1 MRDEHLDS
9 YHQEEKSQAKVL
21 PNDLDEDEI
30 QPLLFDLIRLDKVEA
45 VKTILHHSNKLD
57 SSVKTELIKLAA
69 FSGSAAMLQ
78 LVCNHYGNSDYG
90 HPVRLTTKFLIDSIR
105 GMNLE
110 TLRWFLSRIDN
121 IGQNEEYFVHYSHG
135 VLIALLKS
143 GSLEM
148 FQECEKYLVDN
159 FSTKRGNGRRESPVP
174 PAAPSL
180 SPEVIKATA
189 GCPDLE
195 NLLLSLWAALEMRS
209 TTSKFNS
216 QTYLGDALGCVADTT
231 YSLALAK
238 VLLEYGA
245 KIDSRRSEQYLTPLH
260 RAARQSSPKAAELIK
275 FLLYQ
280 GADPELQAGRS
291 RLKMSEEKGAKGIAK
306 WLEMS
311 WDELIQKVK
320 LDRER
325 GICPPEYT

>member
-9 YHQEEKSQAKVL
+9 SHQEAKSQAEL
-21 PNDLDEDEI
+21 LANNLDEDEI

-45 VKTILHHSNKLD
+45 VKTILHHSNTLN
-57 SSVKTELIKLAA
+57 SSVKEELIKLAA
-69 FSGSAAMLQ
+69 FSGSAAMVQ
-78 LVCNHYGNSDYG
+78 LVYNHYEGDTLRGSS
-90 HPVRLTTKFLIDSIR
+90 HFLIKSLQ
-105 GMNLE
+105 GMNFE
-110 TLRWFLSRIDN
+110 TLRWFVSSIENR
-121 IGQNEEYFVHYSHG
+121 GQKEGRNLFPTRDLLV
-135 VLIALLKS
+135 ALLKS

-148 FQECEKYLVDN
+148 FQECEKYLIDDL
-159 FSTKRGNGRRESPVP
+159 STESVNRPRQRRIP
-174 PAAPSL
+174 PAAAATSL
-180 SPEVIKATA
+180 FQDVIKATA
-189 GCPDLE
+189 RCPDRE
-195 NLLLSLWAALEMRS
+195 NLLLSLWAALEMRN

-216 QTYLGDALGCVADTT
+216 KTNLGDALGYVAETT
-231 YSLALAK
+231 CSLALAK

-245 KIDSRRSEQYLTPLH
+245 KIDFRRCFTYPTPLH
-260 RAARQSSPKAAELIK
+260 RAARQSSPHAAELMK

-280 GADPELQAGRS
+280 GADPELQAGRT

>member
-9 YHQEEKSQAKVL
+9 YHQEAKSQANLL
-21 PNDLDEDEI
+21 PNNLDENEI

-45 VKTILHHSNKLD
+45 VKTILHHSNKLNH
-57 SSVKTELIKLAA
+57 SVKQELVKLAA
-69 FSGSAAMLQ
+69 FSGSAAMAQ
-78 LVCNHYGNSDYG
+78 LVCNHYGDTVKLS
-90 HPVRLTTKFLIDSIR
+90 PSILTNSIR
-105 GMNLE
+105 GMNFE
-110 TLRWFLSRIDN
+110 TLKWFLSRIDN
-121 IGQNEEYFVHYSHG
+121 LETEYPSYTAYD
-135 VLIALLKS
+135 VLEALLKS

-148 FQECEKYLVDN
+148 FQECEKYLLDN
-159 FSTKRGNGRRESPVP
+159 FSTGQRRNLL
-174 PAAPSL
+174 AASSL
-180 SPEVIKATA
+180 QLDVIKATA
-189 GCPDLE
+189 RCPDRE
-195 NLLLSLWAALEMRS
+195 NLLLSLWAALEMRN

-216 QTYLGDALGCVADTT
+216 QANLGNALGYVAETT
-231 YSLALAK
+231 CSLALAK

-245 KIDSRRSEQYLTPLH
+245 KIDFRRSINYLTPLH
-260 RAARQSSPKAAELIK
+260 RAARQSSPHAAELMK